1 LLSNKHVIGISLG
14 SSNIKIATGEVQGE
28 IFALGTQ
35 SIRAHGGNPRQV
47 LQNLLQ
53 EYARPSSLIALTGHK
68 LKEQVLLPAISEPEA
83 TELALRFLKSELPAL
98 DAVVSAGGENFLVY
112 ELDSLARIATV
123 HVGNK
128 CASGTG
134 EFFLQ
139 QVRRMGLDA
148 DSAIAQA
155 ETDAPYKIA
164 DRCSVFSKSDCTHAL
179 NKGTSKGR
187 VVAGLARMMA
197 GKISELLQKAKA
209 KDILLVGGVAKNS
222 TVTTYLRRDGYNVII
237 PSVADTFE
245 AVGAAL
251 WAALHGA
258 PYLGGALF
266 KDDVSSFE
274 FLTALQ
280 EAERRVSFKESL
292 WSTPTPGDEYIVGLD
307 AGSTTTKAVLM
318 RTRDRAIVAGKYL
331 RTDGDPVRAS
341 RQCYRSLLSQ
351 IPSELKIIGLGV
363 TGSGR
368 QIVGL
373 HGLTY
378 GIVNEI
384 IAHAAAAAYFD
395 PEVDT
400 LFEIGGQDAK
410 YTYIVNGVP
419 ADYAMNE
426 ACSAGTG
433 SFLEEAA
440 KETLGIAT
448 EEIASFALAGDR
460 PPNFNDQCAA
470 FIGSDIKTAI
480 QEGISSENIAAGL
493 VYAICL
499 NYITRVKGSRKI
511 GQKIF
516 MQGGV
521 CYNRAV
527 PLAMSLITDRD
538 IVVPPDPGLMGAF
551 GVALEILH
559 KIEAGLLEKS
569 SFSLEELAAREV
581 EYGTAFQCAGGRE
594 GCDRKCQINRIKV
607 AGRTYPFGGAC
618 NMYYNE
624 RLQAQHDVAALN
636 LVSVRQKLLYDRPLT
651 PVNPSGK
658 TVGISK
664 SLMTNNLYPL
674 YHAFFTELGFKIV
687 LSDGIDVDGVE
698 RRNAPFCYP
707 VEMAHGL
714 LLNLLRKRPDYV
726 FLPHVR
732 ATPVVNGAPPSTTC
746 PLIQG
751 EAYVLRR
758 IFKDELKNVKLLT
771 PVLNM
776 PQAYEEGEQ
785 AMQKIGATLGASKA
799 ATKAAFLAA
808 LAAQY
813 KFLAELKEL
822 GRESLKRAKATN
834 TPVVV
839 LFGRSYNAF
848 LDLAN
853 MGVPHKFASR
863 GVMVL
868 PHEMVDSDE
877 EPPIATMHWAAGMSI
892 LKAAKVT
899 KDDPELF
906 GCYIT
911 NFSCGPDSFI
921 LSYFREIMQDKPS
934 LTLELDSHTA
944 DAGIDT
950 RIDAFLDI
958 LKRFGA
964 LKRLEGAP
972 NKDFAAAEMV
982 KEGRTWVYRASD
994 GAALGLQD
1002 ARVRVLIPAMGEF
1015 STRLLAS
1022 MFRYFG
1028 VTAIPLPSPSEADLA
1043 RGKNYTTCK
1052 ECLPL
1057 ILTIGSLQNYLDRRP
1072 AGEKTV
1078 YFMPTTS
1085 GSCRFAQYNVLTKML
1100 VQKQQIKDLALMSLS
1115 SKDSYGGMGNMFT
1128 IRALWTTH
1136 IGDVMEEIRAAVLT
1150 LAVDP
1155 AAGMAVY
1162 RQAEEDLLQAIATL
1176 GWRELVAELKRVV
1189 KALSGIPLRMSLAE
1203 APKVALVGEI
1213 YVRRDAL
1220 SMRHLVERLA
1230 DKGIV
1235 VLMAP
1240 IVEWVYYTNYLASK
1254 GLRGKVTA
1262 MQPLKSWGK
1271 AKVMEHYERVIKGIF
1286 VSSNLYDYHLIDIDR
1301 LVGSVSH
1308 IIDPELT
1315 GEAILTLSCAINDIV
1330 DRVDGVIAI
1339 GPFGCMPARIAESL
1353 IKQCI
1358 DAEKQEMC
1366 LEGGAISKVLA
1377 LHPHLPFISIESD
1390 GGPFPPVIEARLES
1404 FMLQVKRMQSTRFEH
1419 GL

>member
-1 LLSNKHVIGISLG
+1 LADKHVVGISLG
-14 SSNIKIATGEVQGE
+14 SSNIKIVTGEVRGDSFILDHQ
-28 IFALGTQ
+28 ATC
-35 SIRAHGGNPRQV
+35 AHGGNPRLV
-47 LQNLLQ
+47 LQELLR
-53 EYARPSSLIALTGHK
+53 EYARPNSRIALTGHK
-68 LKEQVLLPAISEPEA
+68 LKEQVLLPGISEPEA
-83 TELALRFLKSELPAL
+83 TELALGFLKSELPAV
-98 DAVVSAGGENFLVY
+98 DAIVSAGGENFLVY
-112 ELDSLARIATV
+112 ELDRLGRIATV

-139 QVRRMGLDA
+139 QVRRMGLDPA
-148 DSAIAQA
+148 SATAQA

-179 NKGTSKGR
+179 NKGTAKGR
-187 VVAGLARMMA
+187 VVAGLGRMMA
-197 GKISELLQKAKA
+197 GKIGELLQKAGA

-222 TVTTYLRRDGYNVII
+222 TVTEYLRRDGYNVVI
-237 PSVADTFE
+237 PSIADSFE

-251 WAALHGA
+251 WAVEHGA
-258 PYLGGALF
+258 RYLGGALF
-266 KDDVSSFE
+266 KEDVSSFE
-274 FLTALQ
+274 FLPAL
-280 EAERRVSFKESL
+280 EKAERRVSFKESL
-292 WSTPTPGDEYIVGLD
+292 WSTPTLGDEYIVGLD

-318 RTRDRAIVAGKYL
+318 RTRDRAVVAGKYL

-341 RQCYRSLLSQ
+341 RQCYRSLSEQ
-351 IPSELKIIGLGV
+351 VPPELKIIGLGV

-373 HGLTY
+373 HGLTH
-378 GIVNEI
+378 GIINEI

-448 EEIASFALAGDR
+448 EEIAGFALAGDR

-499 NYITRVKGSRKI
+499 NYITRVKGSRKV

-527 PLAMSLITDRD
+527 PLAMALITDRD

-551 GVALEILH
+551 GVALETLH
-559 KIEAGLLEKS
+559 KIDAGLLQKS

-581 EYGTAFQCAGGRE
+581 EYGATFQCAGGKE

-624 RLQAQHDVAALN
+624 RLQQKHDTASLN
-636 LVSVRQKLLYDRPLT
+636 LVAVRQKLLYERPLKAAK
-651 PVNPSGK
+651 PRGK
-658 TVGISK
+658 TVGVSK
-664 SLMTNNLYPL
+664 SLMTNNLFPF
-674 YHAFFTELGFKIV
+674 YHAFLTELGCDIV
-687 LSDGIDVDGVE
+687 LSDGVDLDGVE

-707 VEMAHGL
+707 LEMAHGL
-714 LLNLLRKRPDYV
+714 IMNLLRQKPDYL

-732 ATPVVNGAPPSTTC
+732 ATPVVNGAQPSTTC

-758 IFKDELKNVKLLT
+758 IFKDELKDIKLLT

-776 PQAYEEGEQ
+776 PQSYEEGEK
-785 AMQKIGATLGASKA
+785 AMLKLGEILGVGRAE
-799 ATKAAFLAA
+799 TKAAFQSAV
-808 LAAQY
+808 AAQHR
-813 KFLAELKEL
+813 FLAELKEL
-822 GRESLKRAKATN
+822 GRESLRRAKATK
-834 TPVVV
+834 TPAVV

-868 PHEMVDSDE
+868 PHEMVDCDE

-899 KDDPELF
+899 KDDPYLF

-921 LSYFREIMQDKPS
+921 LSYFRETMQDKPS

-964 LKRLEGAP
+964 LKRPEVLCDATFAP
-972 NKDFAAAEMV
+972 AEMV

-994 GAALGLQD
+994 GERLSLTD
-1002 ARVRVLIPAMGEF
+1002 KRVRVLIPAMGEF

-1022 MFRYFG
+1022 MFSYFG
-1028 VTAIPLPSPSEADLA
+1028 VTAIPLPPPNEADLA

-1072 AGEKTV
+1072 DGEKTV

-1100 VQKQQIKDLALMSLS
+1100 VQKQKIKDLALMSLS

-1128 IRALWTTH
+1128 LRALWTTH

-1150 LAVDP
+1150 LSVDR
-1155 AAGMAVY
+1155 AAGMLVY
-1162 RQAEEDLLQAIATL
+1162 KQAEEALLKAIATL
-1176 GWRELVAELKRVV
+1176 DWRDLVEELKRVV
-1189 KALSGIPLRMSLAE
+1189 KLLSGIPLRMQLSH
-1203 APKVALVGEI
+1203 APKVALIGEI

-1230 DKGIV
+1230 EKGIV

-1240 IVEWVYYTNYLASK
+1240 VVEWVYYTNYLASK
-1254 GLRGKVTA
+1254 GLRGRVTA

-1271 AKVMEHYERVIKGIF
+1271 AKVMEYYERAIKGIF
-1286 VSSNLYDYHLIDIDR
+1286 VGSNLYDYHLIDINH

-1308 IIDPELT
+1308 IINPELT

-1353 IKQCI
+1353 IKQCL
-1358 DAEKQEMC
+1358 DTEKQLMC
-1366 LEGGAISKVLA
+1366 RGRESISKVLA
-1377 LHPHLPFISIESD
+1377 EHPHLPFISIESD
-1390 GGPFPPVIEARLES
+1390 GSPFPPVIEARLES
-1404 FMLQVKRMQSTRFEH
+1404 FMLQVKRMQHTRSEH